1 MKADMLVDELDSP
14 FVKEGDGM
22 EGVGVVDETSL
33 LKELLMVDGS
43 RERLGTNVKLFIPSK
58 HPALFG

>member
-1 MKADMLVDELDSP
+1 MLVDELDSP

-43 RERLGTNVKLFIPSK
+43 RERLGTNVKLFI
-58 HPALFG
+58 L